1 MVTFQAYLDAR
12 RKEVEGA
19 LEAFLSKSPATPA
32 VVADAMHYSLLGGG
46 KRLRPLLVLA
56 SAEGVAQAIGASESA
71 ARDLAMPAA
80 CAIEMIHTYSLVHDD
95 LPSMD
100 DDDLRRGRS
109 TSHVVHGEGMAI
121 LAGDGLQAEAF
132 HLLAREPQGL
142 HPTLMMRKLRV
153 IALVADAAGPAG
165 MVGGQAIDLSAV
177 GSSSTNASAVA
188 SATATAAAFETPEQL
203 RDMHARKTGAL
214 IRASVAAGAIM
225 GGADDKLFT
234 ALDHYG
240 TEIGLAFQ
248 IVDDILD
255 EEGSAASLGKTAG
268 KDRAAGKPT
277 YPAFFGLDRS
287 RELADECRSHARSA
301 LERAGLLDS
310 RLADIASWI
319 IDRKT

>member
-1 MVTFQAYLDAR
+1 
-12 RKEVEGA
+12 
-19 LEAFLSKSPATPA
+19 
-32 VVADAMHYSLLGGG
+32 
-46 KRLRPLLVLA
+46 LLVLA
-56 SAEGVAQAIGASESA
+56 SAEGVAQAIGASEAA
-71 ARDLAMPAA
+71 ARDAAMPAA
-80 CAIEMIHTYSLVHDD
+80 CALEMIHTYSLIHDD

-100 DDDLRRGRS
+100 DDDLRRGRP

-132 HLLAREPQGL
+132 RLLARAPIGF
-142 HPTLMMRKLRV
+142 HPTLMTRKLKV
-153 IALVADAAGPAG
+153 LSLVADAAGAPG
-165 MVGGQAIDLSAV
+165 MVGGQAIDLDALNREP
-177 GSSSTNASAVA
+177 GSGSR
-188 SATATAAAFETPEQL
+188 EPLTPDGL

-225 GGADDKLFT
+225 GGATDALF
-234 ALDHYG
+234 ASLDQYG

-287 RELADECRSHARSA
+287 RELAAECHTKARSA

-319 IDRKT
+319 IERTT

>member
-1 MVTFQAYLDAR
+1 VKFEEWLEAR
-12 RKEVEGA
+12 RREIEAA
-19 LEAFLSKSPATPA
+19 LEGVLGTGPAPPPVITG
-32 VVADAMHYSLLGGG
+32 AMRYSLLGGG
-46 KRLRPLLVLA
+46 KRLRPLIVIA
-56 SAEGVAQAIGASESA
+56 SAEGVAQAIGASEAA
-71 ARDLAMPAA
+71 ARDAAMPAA
-80 CAIEMIHTYSLVHDD
+80 CAIEMIHTYSLIHDD

-100 DDDLRRGRS
+100 DDDLRRGRP

-132 HLLAREPQGL
+132 RLLAREPQGF

-153 IALVADAAGPAG
+153 AGLIAEAAGASG
-165 MVGGQAIDLSAV
+165 MVGGQAIDLHAISRGPESGA
-177 GSSSTNASAVA
+177 G
-188 SATATAAAFETPEQL
+188 EPLTPDTL

-214 IRASVAAGAIM
+214 IRASVAAGAVM
-225 GGADDKLFT
+225 GGATDQLFS
-234 ALDHYG
+234 ALDQYG

-287 RELADECRSHARSA
+287 RELAAECHANARRA
-301 LERAGLLDS
+301 LEKAGLLDS
-310 RLADIASWI
+310 RLADIAGWVI
-319 IDRKT
+319 ERKT

>member
-1 MVTFQAYLDAR
+1 MTFEEYLEAR
-12 RKEVEGA
+12 RKEVESA
-19 LEAFLSKSPATPA
+19 LEGFLSRAPA
-32 VVADAMHYSLLGGG
+32 VPPVLVEAMRYSLLGGG

-56 SAEGVAQAIGASESA
+56 SAEGAAQAVGASEAA
-71 ARDLAMPAA
+71 ARDAAMPAA
-80 CAIEMIHTYSLVHDD
+80 CAIEMIHTYSLIHDD

-100 DDDLRRGRS
+100 DDDLRRGRP
-109 TSHVVHGEGMAI
+109 TCHVVHGEGMAI

-132 HLLAREPQGL
+132 RLLAREPQGF
-142 HPTLMMRKLRV
+142 HPTLMTRKLRV
-153 IALVADAAGPAG
+153 LAMLGDAAGAPG
-165 MVGGQAIDLSAV
+165 MVGGQAIDLSAI
-177 GSSSTNASAVA
+177 GREPGAGNR
-188 SATATAAAFETPEQL
+188 EPLTPEGL

-225 GGADDKLFT
+225 GGATEPLFA
-234 ALDHYG
+234 ALDQYG

-287 RELADECRSHARSA
+287 RELAAECHAKARQS
-301 LERAGLLDS
+301 LDKAGLLDS

-319 IDRKT
+319 IERKT